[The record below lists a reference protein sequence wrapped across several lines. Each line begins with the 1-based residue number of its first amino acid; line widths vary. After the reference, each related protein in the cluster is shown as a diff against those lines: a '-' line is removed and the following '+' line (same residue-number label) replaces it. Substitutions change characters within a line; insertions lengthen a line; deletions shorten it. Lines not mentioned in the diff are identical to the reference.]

1 MEFETESGAVVTD
14 EMLDKMAEEY
24 ENGTWSGH
32 EDVATGRPK
41 LYDEDM
47 ATVSFRLP
55 CSRIRAVD
63 AVAKRR
69 GMRKSDFFREA
80 IDKALLASE

>member
-32 EDVATGRPK
+32 EDVAMGR
-41 LYDEDM
+41 
-47 ATVSFRLP
+47 P
-55 CSRIRAVD
+55 CSRIRAVE

>member
-1 MEFETESGAVVTD
+1 MDITTSDSKAITD
-14 EMLDKMAEEY
+14 EMLDKMAEDY

-32 EDVATGRPK
+32 GEITMGRPK

-47 ATVSFRLP
+47 ETVSFRLP
-55 CSRIRAVD
+55 KSRIQAIE

-69 GMRKSDFFREA
+69 NESKSDFFREA
-80 IDKALLASE
+80 IDKALLTA